1 MKLSIR
7 LHLITAFLLLALP
20 LIFAGSASAKYMS
33 DGAVPDGAGGWKLP
47 SDGICVVGL
56 HQDGTIDVADN
67 IKTKRDCLYLT
78 TGTMNGG
85 ISFDLRG
92 MTTSAACGTAGA
104 TGNDGAK
111 HAWATSGC
119 WASDGTAISLKNLD
133 RTLQMCTAKGGTWV
147 TTGKCTP
154 YGWQYRGQDASG
166 TPLAFGTKGT
176 DASANAGFCYTSM
189 RTGIAVGSCPSTS
202 TNSSTAFG
210 YSVSGTN
217 CLYAYGIYGPVNANL
232 TKANG
237 QTYAAAGAT
246 VDLSTLT
253 TMGDCL
259 ANGASWVNWMPLNAT
274 ATIGTITT
282 AATFDLTRQAP
293 SADDGCLHCHSYAA
307 QANGP
312 AERFKC
318 SYLKHGHP
326 NMLRK
331 VTAGQS
337 WAGCDGTP
345 YTTDGTNTF
354 DWVNGKIIVGGVAKD
369 LYYIYGDWMI
379 ANPSAVYNG
388 GGSYTCASCHSAG
401 YSDTTNP
408 GVQSIGTPGYVG
420 VQPAAHAGVSITGTW
435 DLDGI
440 GCGRCHNATVP
451 SVTATQIAGSRFPT
465 TAPTGG
471 GMGALAAGVGR
482 NNLCFGCHK
491 SIAKLWPAQGGSSS
505 GTTQY
510 DPTLIPTGVS
520 HGAAAGRDFNGHV
533 IGNSFFNSVHAR
545 YAGAQSGNG
554 SIKLNSLGKNDLYD
568 PTGTGVATEYGSIFK
583 GYACF
588 QSTTSASPA
597 KTWIDSEGN
606 IEEIKD
612 KAKCESLYG
621 AGTWRK
627 DTGSTTTG
635 QAGYQGTCS
644 TCHDVHNSL
653 FVAEEKEPAKRK
665 QCENCHVDNS
675 TIGATDALAP
685 QVVVANINHPTR
697 TDTPFDTAKYESA
710 CEVCHMAMQAVE
722 NGNQIAAPA
731 HLWRINTSATYNTF
745 PTTGQ
750 FYGGTCSVHTGAVQ
764 NSPYLPVVYLSD
776 ISSSNCTAASGTW
789 TPVTKDRNAQV
800 SPETYS
806 TGTYA
811 NAVWVDLDLAC
822 GQCHTSG
829 GTAFA
834 ATKAQLAAAASG
846 MHSGGGSTSNS
857 DCLACHSTGV
867 GGAPIITPGTNHHG
881 VHSDCIGCHT
891 DGHNST
897 VPNKH
902 SNTFCLTCHTNT
914 GSHGNHHSVPAVTAE
929 CVSCH
934 TIPGVTVP
942 PMTTRDQVVAGCTSC
957 HTDIIASGTGDN
969 HHRGHAPSDPPLTGN
984 ACQGCHSDNGGKLT
998 TQVSTDKG
1006 LLGNE
1011 FQDAGPEGTITAT
1024 SKLCVV
1030 CHSEIDHGHGNF
1042 IQSGPN
1048 QNHHKGNCATC
1059 HHAGLANCTDGAP
1072 GAGVTTPSPATIVNC
1087 TTACHT
1093 RITTEYRHS
1102 SVTCE
1107 TCHEHPGA
1115 GVLPLNIQDA
1125 CGQCH
1130 GGGINSTSN
1139 PPLEGVPYITG
1150 DALESVAYIMHTGG
1164 TSITV
1169 NVTYSTDAP
1178 IPGTTVKLLKRTAS
1192 GWVQILFGMTDSSG
1206 RMRFNDLTMNKKYK
1220 VVVVNSNVDFNG
1232 AVTGKQGK
1240 VAFGNTD
1247 PKTVPIKLISS
1258 ATINVQQ
1265 GTPATNGTKG
1275 WNGDN
1280 GSLPTINITT
1290 P

>member
-7 LHLITAFLLLALP
+7 LYLITAFLLLALP

-56 HQDGTIDVADN
+56 HQGGTMDVADG
-67 IKTKRDCLYLT
+67 ITCRRDCLYLT

-85 ISFDLRG
+85 TPFDLRG
-92 MTTSAACGTAGA
+92 MTTSTQCATADA
-104 TGNDGAK
+104 SGNDGAK

-119 WASDGTAISLKNLD
+119 FASDGTGISLKDLD
-133 RTLQMCTAKGGTWV
+133 RTAPMCTAKGGTWV

-154 YGWQYRGQDASG
+154 HSWQYRGQDASG
-166 TPLAFGTKGT
+166 TPLAFGTEGT
-176 DASANAGFCYTSM
+176 DGSVVTNAGFCYTSM
-189 RTGIAVGSCPSTS
+189 RTGIAAGSCPSTS

-210 YSVSGTN
+210 YSVSGTY
-217 CLYAYGIYGPVNANL
+217 CLYAYGIQGPVNVAL
-232 TKANG
+232 TKADG
-237 QTYAAAGAT
+237 TSYAAAGAIK
-246 VDLSTLT
+246 DLSTLT
-253 TMGDCL
+253 TLGDCL
-259 ANGASWVNWMPLNAT
+259 ANGASWTNWMPKNAT

-293 SADDGCLHCHSYAA
+293 SADEGCLHCHSYKD
-307 QANGP
+307 QPNGP

-318 SYLKHGHP
+318 GYLKHGHP

-401 YSDTTNP
+401 YSDATNL
-408 GVQSIGTPGYVG
+408 GVQNIGTPGYVG
-420 VQPAAHAGVSITGTW
+420 VQPAAHAGVSITGYW

-451 SVTATQIAGSRFPT
+451 SVTAAQIAASSFPT

-482 NNLCFGCHK
+482 TNLCFGCHQA
-491 SIAKLWPAQGGSSS
+491 IAKLWPAQGGSSS

-533 IGNSFFNSVHAR
+533 KGGAFLNSVHAR
-545 YAGAQSGNG
+545 YAGVNSNSANG
-554 SIKLNSLGKNDLYD
+554 GIKLNSLGKYDLFD
-568 PTGTGVATEYGSIFK
+568 PNGTGVASEYGSIFK
-583 GYACF
+583 GYSCF

-627 DTGSTTTG
+627 DTGVSTAG

-653 FVAEEKEPAKRK
+653 FVAEQEEKAIRK
-665 QCENCHVDNS
+665 KCEDCHVNNS
-675 TIGATDALAP
+675 TTGATDALAP
-685 QVVVANINHPTR
+685 QVVVANINHPTG
-697 TDTPFDTAKYESA
+697 TDTPSDTAKYEDA
-710 CEVCHMAMQAVE
+710 CVVCHMATQAVE
-722 NGNQIAAPA
+722 NGNQVSAAV
-731 HLWRINTSATYNTF
+731 HLWRINTSASYDTF

-764 NSPYLPVVYLSD
+764 NAPYLPVVYLSD
-776 ISSSNCTAASGTW
+776 ISETNCNSAGGTW

-834 ATKAQLAAAASG
+834 VPKTQLAAGAAG
-846 MHSGGGSTSNS
+846 MHNGTGVT
-857 DCLACHSTGV
+857 CTACHTT
-867 GGAPIITPGTNHHG
+867 INDTNHHSG
-881 VHSDCIGCHT
+881 T
-891 DGHNST
+891 
-897 VPNKH
+897 
-902 SNTFCLTCHTNT
+902 
-914 GSHGNHHSVPAVTAE
+914 
-929 CVSCH
+929 
-934 TIPGVTVP
+934 
-942 PMTTRDQVVAGCTSC
+942 CTSC
-957 HTDIIASGTGDN
+957 HDAGAPDGGARHDGVAPSTTNASCLICHTTINNTNHHSGTCTTCHTEPGV
-969 HHRGHAPSDPPLTGN
+969 HTYTTAN
-984 ACQGCHSDNGGKLT
+984 ASCL
-998 TQVSTDKG
+998 
-1006 LLGNE
+1006 
-1011 FQDAGPEGTITAT
+1011 
-1024 SKLCVV
+1024 V
-1030 CHSEIDHGHGNF
+1030 CHGSINNPYQH
-1042 IQSGPN
+1042 SGT
-1048 QNHHKGNCATC
+1048 CATC
-1059 HHAGLANCTDGAP
+1059 HD
-1072 GAGVTTPSPATIVNC
+1072 
-1087 TTACHT
+1087 
-1093 RITTEYRHS
+1093 
-1102 SVTCE
+1102 
-1107 TCHEHPGA
+1107 HPGA
-1115 GVLPLNIQDA
+1115 GVLPLNIADA

-1130 GGGINSTSN
+1130 GGGTDSTSN
-1139 PPLEGVPYITG
+1139 PPLEGVPYING
-1150 DALESVAYIMHTGG
+1150 IALESLANGMHTRVG
-1164 TSITV
+1164 TYDITV
-1169 NVTYSTDAP
+1169 NVAYAAQSPGPP
-1178 IPGTTVKLLKRTAS
+1178 IPGATVNLWMKKPS
-1192 GWVQILFGMTDSSG
+1192 GWAQINSGTTDSSG
-1206 RMRFNDLTMNKKYK
+1206 SKVFTGLTQNKKYK
-1220 VVVVNSNVDFNG
+1220 VVVIKSTVDFNG
-1232 AVTGKQGK
+1232 ALAGKQSK
-1240 VAFGNTD
+1240 VAFGNTA
-1247 PKTVPIKLISS
+1247 PVTVPIKLIDDT
-1258 ATINVQQ
+1258 TINVQQ

-1275 WNGDN
+1275 WNGNN
-1280 GSLPTINITT
+1280 GLRPTITITI